1 MEKLQEKPMKGL
13 FDGNWLWSGKVA
25 ENTLKVFFSLQIH
38 QKSKKKS
45 IKSNNFKVE

>member
-1 MEKLQEKPMKGL
+1 MEKLQEKPMKGS
-13 FDGNWLWSGKVA
+13 FDRNWPRSGKAA
-25 ENTLKVFFSLQIH
+25 ENILKVFFSLQIQ